1 MIPVRNQV
9 SLLIQMRQVESAQLL
24 LQRRANAFMV
34 VTRGIHKGRLAIDLS
49 NSRSLE
55 LNQKLTDAMINRFPA
70 RPFSRSV
77 YRVPPHTVSD
87 CLRLQFLLAFR

>member
-49 NSRSLE
+49 NPRSLE
-55 LNQKLTDAMINRFPA
+55 LNQKLTDAMVNRSPA
-70 RPFSRSV
+70 RPFSRPFL
-77 YRVPPHTVSD
+77 PPVSD
-87 CLRLQFLLAFR
+87 CLRVQFLLAFR